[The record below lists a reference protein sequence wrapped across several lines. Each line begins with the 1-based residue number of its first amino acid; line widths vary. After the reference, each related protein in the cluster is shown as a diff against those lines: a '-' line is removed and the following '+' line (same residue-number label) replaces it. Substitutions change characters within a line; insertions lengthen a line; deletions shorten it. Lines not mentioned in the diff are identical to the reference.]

1 MEKLELAAY
10 LLQNWEVLSLIVTN
24 ILALFIKS
32 PLQKGLKK

>member
-24 ILALFIKS
+24 VLALFIKS
-32 PLQKGLKK
+32 PLQKGSKK